1 MALNK
6 KKTDP
11 KLGKLVGDHLR
22 SIGHESPEV
31 KSDIQATRRSKN
43 FLIKKVMVL
52 PPEWVGVIKDNDSA
66 IVDSSDSAPLS
77 SQETQ
82 DEEEAIEYFVG
93 LGLESILKD
102 RFNSIEEEF
111 SVNGCLDTNVGVSI
125 H

>member
-1 MALNK
+1 MSNNK
-6 KKTDP
+6 IELDIDDEMLDFLLREGIRAKIKSEFSDKK
-11 KLGKLVGDHLR
+11 
-22 SIGHESPEV
+22 I
-31 KSDIQATRRSKN
+31 
-43 FLIKKVMVL
+43 MVI

-66 IVDSSDSAPLS
+66 IVDSSDSASLS
-77 SQETQ
+77 TQETQ